1 VKYIKKNQKIKIMP
15 YHLFFRLDL
24 TEPVH
29 TQHDRVWS

>member
-1 VKYIKKNQKIKIMP
+1 MP